1 MGVSSE
7 KVPVGSVVLSKECEF
22 EITGVDSDS
31 LVIDEIDPELS
42 KNVVV
47 YNTDDLDESQF
58 ESGIMD
64 PELDQALETVNTSR

>member
-1 MGVSSE
+1 M
-7 KVPVGSVVLSKECEF
+7 
-22 EITGVDSDS
+22 DSDS

-47 YNTDDLDESQF
+47 YNTDDFDESQF

-64 PELDQALETVNTSR
+64 PELDQALEHVNSSR